1 MHLFREL
8 TGYPFAESYPQTTE
22 IYAVWPGS
30 RQIVVKRTIDYL
42 KGNVFRLVFII
53 TFAKGSTRRS
63 LTLAIPHLSLVLDTF
78 SAVNQ
83 IKYFAL

>member
-8 TGYPFAESYPQTTE
+8 TGYCFTESYPQTIE

-30 RQIVVKRTIDYL
+30 RQIFVKRTIDYL

-53 TFAKGSTRRS
+53 KFAKGSTRRS
-63 LTLAIPHLSLVLDTF
+63 LTLAVPHLSLVLDTF

>member
-8 TGYPFAESYPQTTE
+8 TGYYFTESYPQTTE

-30 RQIVVKRTIDYL
+30 RHTVVKSTIDYL

-53 TFAKGSTRRS
+53 KFAKGSTRRS
-63 LTLAIPHLSLVLDTF
+63 STLVPLLSLVLDTF

>member
-30 RQIVVKRTIDYL
+30 RQIVVKRTTDYL
-42 KGNVFRLVFII
+42 
-53 TFAKGSTRRS
+53 
-63 LTLAIPHLSLVLDTF
+63 TL
-78 SAVNQ
+78 
-83 IKYFAL
+83 